1 MLISESDVMN
11 FNFEAILDEAVY
23 LDESEAI
30 TKIPAIPV
38 VENSRIGAAV
48 VSFTD
53 LDSIVEDYGCDYEDA
68 FCAIAEENE
77 LDPNSLAV
85 SVEDWKLI
93 ETPELADMVPNI
105 VVKPISEESDEYAL
119 LEDCFDAWC
128 QTGDDNC
135 FYPIIGMLEAE
146 DGKPADPKGAEE
158 TAKEMA
164 KTPGYMSRMKAKASD
179 AAGWVK
185 EHPAKTAVGAGATA
199 GAIAGIAA
207 LVSRYKSNK
216 AAKNASFGAK
226 IMAAIHRLMSKVRPG
241 SPEQTKLQRLAAVV
255 KNNKGKIAAG
265 VGAAGVGTAGYL
277 NRQRI
282 SKAIGGNKNSK
293 QAQAKP
299 NA

>member
-1 MLISESDVMN
+1 MLLSESDVMN
-11 FNFEAILDEAVY
+11 LNFEAILDEAVY

-38 VENSRIGAAV
+38 VENGRIGAAI
-48 VSFTD
+48 VSIND
-53 LDSIVEDYGCDYEDA
+53 LNSIVEDYGCDYEDA
-68 FCAIAEENE
+68 FCAIAEQNE
-77 LDPNSLAV
+77 LEPDYLAV

-93 ETPELADMVPNI
+93 ETPELANMVPNI

-146 DGKPADPKGAEE
+146 DGNPADPEGAGEA
-158 TAKEMA
+158 AKEMA
-164 KTPGYMSRMKAKASD
+164 KTPGFMSRMKAKASD

-185 EHPAKTAVGAGATA
+185 ENPGKTAIGAGATA
-199 GAIAGIAA
+199 GAIAGIAK
-207 LVSRYKSNK
+207 LVQRYKSNK

-241 SPEQTKLQRLAAVV
+241 SPEQTKLQRLATAI
-255 KNNKGKIAAG
+255 KNNKKKIAAG
-265 VGAAGVGTAGYL
+265 VGAVGLGTAGYL
-277 NRQRI
+277 NRNRI
-282 SKAIGGNKNSK
+282 SNFVNGNKQPK
-293 QAQAKP
+293 AQANP

>member
-1 MLISESDVMN
+1 MLLSESELNMYNADY
-11 FNFEAILDEAVY
+11 ILS
-23 LDESEAI
+23 ESEYLNESESI
-30 TKIPAIPV
+30 TKLPAIPV
-38 VENSRIGAAV
+38 VENSRLGCGV

-68 FCAIAEENE
+68 FCAIAEENDI
-77 LDPNSLAV
+77 DPNSLAV
-85 SVEDWKLI
+85 SVEDYRII
-93 ETPELADMVPNI
+93 ESPELAGMVPNI

-146 DGKPADPKGAEE
+146 DGNPADPEGAGEA
-158 TAKEMA
+158 AKEMA
-164 KTPGYMSRMKAKASD
+164 KTPGFMSRMKAKASD

-185 EHPAKTAVGAGATA
+185 ENPGKTAIGAGATA
-199 GAIAGIAA
+199 GAIAGIAK
-207 LVSRYKSNK
+207 LVQRYKSNK

-241 SPEQTKLQRLAAVV
+241 SPEQTKLQRLATAI
-255 KNNKGKIAAG
+255 KNNKKKIAAG
-265 VGAAGVGTAGYL
+265 VGAVGLGTAGYL
-277 NRQRI
+277 NRNRI
-282 SKAIGGNKNSK
+282 SNFVNGNKQPK
-293 QAQAKP
+293 AQANP